1 MEGGNT
7 GRNAKL
13 KQLQKRSFSRSAR
26 TINTQFHEQAAAAAA
41 AAAAGDLDHWRR
53 TTDPKTGR
61 EYFYNKVTKETSWVP
76 PTVLPKSLDTND
88 AVQYRNHFRGKS
100 EMPSG
105 GLKLGFAA
113 SETRLGPSYGSDSR
127 KGFAES
133 YKHGYLLKL
142 TKGLAGR
149 KSWKKKWFVLRGPVL
164 NIYQSPPL
172 SAKDKPQ
179 SILILSKATIS
190 GSEEGNGGERLL
202 LLQIKDEKMATISL
216 KASSSKDAQN
226 WITALQ
232 EASLHYKQE
241 NAAIIDEDTRDALG
255 DFISKSVSAMV
266 EMQHEHHESLKS
278 DAYMEQVEIP
288 NGVKERSLVDIAPK
302 VFSKIRYMDGMSN
315 ATYAESIAKG
325 FKGKATVGEGKSG
338 QLFLLTK
345 DGQIILKTL
354 KQSELPFLLSILPNY
369 VSHLETEPETL
380 LVKFYG
386 VYTVTLGKFKRHLI
400 AMPNVLKS
408 DLSIDEVY
416 DLKGSTRNREVT
428 QEEIDAGVSTLKDL
442 NFDNRCRELGEGIML
457 DDAMTKKFLCQLD
470 ADLIL
475 LRRLDIMDYSLLLGI
490 HRSTPNDGDT
500 RVASKSRVV
509 SNIWQRHRGGVRGV
523 NGDIY
528 FLSVIDIL
536 QKFDFSKKMENKMK
550 SATRDQYLISAVDPA
565 LYALRCVNYLAAAIG
580 PQLQVNDSKI
590 TRTVLFAIQMAAIQS
605 GISDQMRHPHPV
617 HHRLLL
623 QMHYGHRATFKN
635 AELYEIIDFAP
646 TVFRSLRHAMGVS
659 DHAFSS
665 ALNTGLVGAET
676 ATSGQ
681 SLNLR
686 TSDGQFCF
694 TSIKKEEVETLMHM
708 LERYTAYMTKNRGTL
723 LPKIVAMLE
732 LNVKNFQAKTY
743 VIVTVNTLRTKVSR
757 IYQLKGVMLHRFTKR
772 VDATSELALKDKNFI
787 EDNVSSLD
795 FGSQSSSFLRQLH
808 DDTEF
813 LKTCSHVGYT
823 LNIAYSRTHGEHCWT
838 LADGLYVYVYM
849 GNTLRSYSMKK
860 QMEGKF
866 KGLKHGGGHSA
877 SATPNSYRDRLLQF
891 VNEHVLPTS

>member
-1 MEGGNT
+1 ME
-7 GRNAKL
+7 GRNAKM
-13 KQLQKRSFSRSAR
+13 KQLQNRSFSRSAR
-26 TINTQFHEQAAAAAA
+26 TINTQLREQV
-41 AAAAGDLDHWRR
+41 AAGDLDHWRR

-76 PTVLPKSLDTND
+76 PTVFPNSSDAND
-88 AVQYRNHFRGKS
+88 SVQYRNHLRGKS

-105 GLKLGFAA
+105 ALKLGFAA
-113 SETRLGPSYGSDSR
+113 SETGVR
-127 KGFAES
+127 KDGNGKSPREL

-164 NIYQSPPL
+164 DIYQSPPL
-172 SAKDKPQ
+172 SAKDNPLSSLMLPKTT
-179 SILILSKATIS
+179 IL
-190 GSEEGNGGERLL
+190 GSEEGNELL
-202 LLQIKDEKMATISL
+202 FQIKDEKMVTISL
-216 KASSSKDAQN
+216 KASSSEDAQD
-226 WITALQ
+226 WIATLRD
-232 EASLHYKQE
+232 ASLHSKQQDKT
-241 NAAIIDEDTRDALG
+241 IIDEDTRDALG

-266 EMQHEHHESLKS
+266 KMQDEHHESLKS
-278 DAYMEQVEIP
+278 DAYIEQVEIP

-302 VFSKIRYMDGMSN
+302 VFSRIRSMDGMSD
-315 ATYAESIAKG
+315 TEYAESIAKG
-325 FKGKATVGEGKSG
+325 FKGKAAVGEGKSG

-369 VSHLETEPETL
+369 VAHLETEPETL

-408 DLSIDEVY
+408 DVSIDEVY

-470 ADLIL
+470 SDLIL

-490 HRSTPNDGDT
+490 HRSSPNDDAERGA
-500 RVASKSRVV
+500 VFG
-509 SNIWQRHRGGVRGV
+509 SNFWQRHRGGVRGV

-635 AELYEIIDFAP
+635 AELYEIVDFAP
-646 TVFRSLRHAMGVS
+646 TVFRSLRHAMGIS
-659 DHAFSS
+659 DRAFSS
-665 ALNTGLVGAET
+665 ALNTGLVAAET
-676 ATSGQ
+676 ATSGR
-681 SLNLR
+681 SLKLQ

-708 LERYTAYMTKNRGTL
+708 LERYTAYMSNNTGTL
-723 LPKIVAMLE
+723 LPRIVAMLE
-732 LNVKNFQAKTY
+732 LNVKNLQAKTY

-757 IYQLKGVMLHRFTKR
+757 IYQLKGVMLHRYTER
-772 VDATSELALKDKNFI
+772 VDATSELTLKDKNFI
-787 EDNVSSLD
+787 EDNVPPLD
-795 FGSQSSSFLRQLH
+795 FSSSFRRQLH

-823 LNIAYSRTHGEHCWT
+823 LNIAYTQTHGEHCWT
-838 LADGLYVYVYM
+838 LADGLYVYVYL
-849 GNTLRSYSMKK
+849 GSTLRSYSMKK

-877 SATPNSYRDRLLQF
+877 SATPKTYRDRLLQF
-891 VNEHVLPTS
+891 VNEHVLSSS